1 MDISNFFAKER
12 DLSNQSNNGDEPKRL
27 HEESSASSSSPD
39 SPSDV
44 FQESLKSPDCMK
56 ILLNCFKNLD
66 KQVKELYILAQSN
79 NEKHIKGE
87 KQLLDLAESVNF
99 MTKKFDDYEKDR
111 AEKEKLIKD
120 LREEVS
126 SLKNEHEQLKS
137 DVENQEQ
144 YSRRNCPLVHS
155 IPKNK
160 GKVLIVLF

>member
-1 MDISNFFAKER
+1 MDISKFFAKKR
-12 DLSNQSNNGDEPKRL
+12 DLSDQSNNGDEPKWLR
-27 HEESSASSSSPD
+27 EESSASSSSPD

-66 KQVKELYILAQSN
+66 KQVKELHILAQSN
-79 NEKHIKGE
+79 NEKHIKGK
-87 KQLLDLAESVNF
+87 KQLLDLTESINF

-126 SLKNEHEQLKS
+126 SLKN
-137 DVENQEQ
+137 
-144 YSRRNCPLVHS
+144 
-155 IPKNK
+155 
-160 GKVLIVLF
+160 